1 LIIFIEEDI
10 KRRKIAFVL
19 VIASFLV
26 WVLQIYNSLNDFKWS
41 EFMGPTIQFVL
52 MIGFYFAVKYEK

>member
-1 LIIFIEEDI
+1 M

-41 EFMGPTIQFVL
+41 EVMGPTIQFVL
-52 MIGFYFAVKYEK
+52 IIGFYFAVKYEK